1 MNQSDKDFV
10 ELNRTHYITLTK
22 AGFVQ
27 NLSNEIKSEMLR
39 IIRENFNPGYLCCM
53 HCPGDIA
60 AMIQFL
66 YLQYD
71 KLPIETTIEEPQEP
85 IQEPIQEQTK
95 KKKNVKSTKS

>member
-10 ELNRTHYITLTK
+10 ELNRSHYITLTK

-27 NLSNEIKSEMLR
+27 HLSNEIKSEMLR

-60 AMIQFL
+60 AMIQYL
-66 YLQYD
+66 YIQYD
-71 KLPIETTIEEPQEP
+71 KLPKGVIIEITPEPKETNP
-85 IQEPIQEQTK
+85 TTK
-95 KKKNVKSTKS
+95 KKNAKK